1 MIAEPAR
8 STPVWGEY
16 DAVVLGGGPA
26 GIAAATAAA
35 VRKFKTADG
44 AFMFQPSLA
53 AGQPA
58 TLLGYPLIE
67 AEDMPDI
74 AANSLSIA
82 FGNFK
87 AGYVIAERNATTIL
101 RDPYTHKPYVHFYAT
116 KRVGGQ
122 VVNSEAIKLLKFA

>member
-1 MIAEPAR
+1 VNEGF
-8 STPVWGEY
+8 SGGEKKR
-16 DAVVLGGGPA
+16 LEMLQMH
-26 GIAAATAAA
+26 
-35 VRKFKTADG
+35 
-44 AFMFQPSLA
+44 MFQPSLA

-87 AGYVIAERNATTIL
+87 AGYVIAERNATT
-101 RDPYTHKPYVHFYAT
+101 KPPPARKT
-116 KRVGGQ
+116 KLPMDAGMGIVRFSPVAGSNRLSDGALMSTQ
-122 VVNSEAIKLLKFA
+122 